1 MKRMFFIGLQRPN
14 FSKKGE
20 RQNMSSSRQW
30 QNLDG
35 IGSGDASESLDGKES
50 ISSQRTH
57 PFEPLL
63 DDVQVAALLKV
74 HPKTVQKMARNGELP
89 AIRVGR
95 YWRFLA
101 SALSSWIQQSMVKSL
116 SPVAHA
122 KKGIQ

>member
-1 MKRMFFIGLQRPN
+1 
-14 FSKKGE
+14 
-20 RQNMSSSRQW
+20 MSRSRQW

-35 IGSGDASESLDGKES
+35 IGSGDGSESLEGNGS
-50 ISSQRTH
+50 IFSLRTH

-63 DDVQVAALLKV
+63 DDVQVATLLKV

-101 SALSSWIQQSMVKSL
+101 SALNSWIQQSMVKSL

-122 KKGIQ
+122 EKGIQ

>member
-1 MKRMFFIGLQRPN
+1 
-14 FSKKGE
+14 
-20 RQNMSSSRQW
+20 MSSGRQW

-57 PFEPLL
+57 PFEHLL

-101 SALSSWIQQSMVKSL
+101 SALSSWIQQSMVESL

>member
-1 MKRMFFIGLQRPN
+1 MSRSRRSQN
-14 FSKKGE
+14 F
-20 RQNMSSSRQW
+20 
-30 QNLDG
+30 DG
-35 IGSGDASESLDGKES
+35 TGSADASESLDGTSS
-50 ISSQRTH
+50 IFSRRTP

-89 AIRVGR
+89 TIRVGR

-101 SALSSWIQQSMVKSL
+101 SALNSWIQQNIVKSL

-122 KKGIQ
+122 EKGIQ

>member
-1 MKRMFFIGLQRPN
+1 
-14 FSKKGE
+14 
-20 RQNMSSSRQW
+20 MSSSRQG
-30 QNLDG
+30 QNLDVTRSED
-35 IGSGDASESLDGKES
+35 GSKPVEGP
-50 ISSQRTH
+50 SSSFPQRTL

-101 SALSSWIQQSMVKSL
+101 SALNSWIQQSMVKSL

-122 KKGIQ
+122 EKGIQ

>member
-1 MKRMFFIGLQRPN
+1 MFFIGLQRPN
-14 FSKKGE
+14 QQEESAA
-20 RQNMSSSRQW
+20 NMSSGRRW

-35 IGSGDASESLDGKES
+35 TGSGNVSESLNGNDS
-50 ISSQRTH
+50 IFSQRPH

-101 SALSSWIQQSMVKSL
+101 SALNNWIQQNMVKSL
-116 SPVAHA
+116 SPVTHVGSA
-122 KKGIQ
+122 K

>member
-1 MKRMFFIGLQRPN
+1 MSCSQR
-14 FSKKGE
+14 
-20 RQNMSSSRQW
+20 W

-35 IGSGDASESLDGKES
+35 TGSGDASESLGGSES
-50 ISSQRTH
+50 IFSQRTH

-74 HPKTVQKMARNGELP
+74 HPKTVQKMARNRELP

-95 YWRFLA
+95 YWRFLP
-101 SALSSWIQQSMVKSL
+101 SALNSWIQQSMVKSL

-122 KKGIQ
+122 EKGIQ

>member
-1 MKRMFFIGLQRPN
+1 MSCSRRSQN
-14 FSKKGE
+14 F
-20 RQNMSSSRQW
+20 
-30 QNLDG
+30 DG
-35 IGSGDASESLDGKES
+35 TGSADASESLDGT
-50 ISSQRTH
+50 SSFFSRRTP

-101 SALSSWIQQSMVKSL
+101 SALNSWIQQSMVKSF

-122 KKGIQ
+122 EKGIQ